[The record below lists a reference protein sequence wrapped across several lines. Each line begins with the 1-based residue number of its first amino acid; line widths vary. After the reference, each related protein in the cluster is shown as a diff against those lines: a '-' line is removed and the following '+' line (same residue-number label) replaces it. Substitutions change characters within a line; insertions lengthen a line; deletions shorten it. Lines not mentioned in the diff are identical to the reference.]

1 MGLAPHWR
9 RAVIATS
16 LATMVV
22 SAGTVLAPGAS
33 AAGCAPT
40 ITLRQDAVNASSVTW
55 SVSVVAGTT
64 ESGCSGPADFSVT
77 AGGKPVLSG

>member
-33 AAGCAPT
+33 AAGGAPT
-40 ITLRQDAVNASSVTW
+40 ITLRQAAVNASSVTW
-55 SVSVVAGTT
+55 SRLKRIASP
-64 ESGCSGPADFSVT
+64 CM
-77 AGGKPVLSG
+77 KMLSI